1 MATTLP
7 PVLQRPVRVARAIV
21 RRPLSALDDLG
32 AQLSFYARSLFWT
45 YRELIRYKREVI
57 RLLAEVSLG
66 SGVSTSEPVSGTF
79 TSTCE
84 GALLGGLLGGAG
96 DVGVAAAHSSGLAHL
111 ERARHVPAAG
121 RRRNLHDRERLT
133 HYR

>member
-1 MATTLP
+1 M
-7 PVLQRPVRVARAIV
+7 
-21 RRPLSALDDLG
+21 
-32 AQLSFYARSLFWT
+32 
-45 YRELIRYKREVI
+45 
-57 RLLAEVSLG
+57 
-66 SGVSTSEPVSGTF
+66 STSEPASGTF

-84 GALLGGLLGGAG
+84 GALLGGAG

>member
-1 MATTLP
+1 MPRIVLTWHYPTTGYAAAN
-7 PVLQRPVRVARAIV
+7 ARYYK
-21 RRPLSALDDLG
+21 SNTG
-32 AQLSFYARSLFWT
+32 FGG
-45 YRELIRYKREVI
+45 LI
-57 RLLAEVSLG
+57 EVSLG

-79 TSTCE
+79 TSTFE